1 MKYQDKLQE
10 LGMSEQNVSASIKKS
25 IATLN
30 DIISSYNSAQK
41 AKEQSD
47 DEDEINEINSDL
59 EEMEGDIE
67 DLDNSLVDKIED
79 YHKNKDLYAEKAKK
93 MLDAAKAKRE
103 QLLAK
108 ENGEPVAVAQAT
120 QPAQAP
126 QPAQAKKEAPYVEAK
141 EVPAEQPK
149 KKTNWALWIVAG
161 IVAIVTVN
169 QVMIRNE
176 D

>member
-1 MKYQDKLQE
+1 MKYQDKLEE
-10 LGMSEQNVSASIKKS
+10 LGMSEKNVSASIKKT

-30 DIISSYNSAQK
+30 DIISSYNLAQK
-41 AKEQSD
+41 TKEQSD
-47 DEDEINEINSDL
+47 DEDEINEINSDI

-79 YHKNKDLYAEKAKK
+79 YHKNKDVYAEKAKK

-108 ENGEPVAVAQAT
+108 ENGEPVAVVQAS
-120 QPAQAP
+120 QL
-126 QPAQAKKEAPYVEAK
+126 AQAKKEAPYVQAK

-161 IVAIVTVN
+161 IIAVVTVN
-169 QVMIRNE
+169 QVMIRTE